1 MKRILVFGMTD
12 NPGGVESFLMS
23 YFREIDK
30 NKIGFDFLCNNKTV
44 AYEDEIIKLGG
55 RVFKI
60 TARSENYK
68 IYKSELEAFFKEN
81 AQSYDAIWV
90 NVCSLANI
98 DYLKMAKKYGIKRRI
113 IHSHNSQNM
122 DSFARGLLHKFNRMF
137 IKNYATDFWAC
148 SYAAASFFYSDSVIE
163 GEKYKEIVN
172 AIDCDKFAFNKE
184 ARDRIRKELNLEDK
198 FVLGNV
204 GRLHSQK
211 NQSFLLDVF
220 KEVLKKRKDAVLLIV
235 GQGPE
240 EKMLKGKVK
249 ELKLTK
255 SVKFL
260 GVRDDISALFSA
272 MDVFVFPSN
281 YEGLG
286 IVLIEAQAS
295 GLYCKASRFRIPEG
309 AKLTEL
315 VDFIS
320 LDFGPRAWAERIS
333 KIDRN
338 YERISRKDEITQKG
352 FNIKTEAVK
361 LTKFFED

>member
-1 MKRILVFGMTD
+1 MKTIKHIRASLKPFLRRTLKAMMLSGLMFVRLPILIISRWQKNMELK
-12 NPGGVESFLMS
+12 GVL
-23 YFREIDK
+23 Y
-30 NKIGFDFLCNNKTV
+30 TV
-44 AYEDEIIKLGG
+44 
-55 RVFKI
+55 
-60 TARSENYK
+60 
-68 IYKSELEAFFKEN
+68 
-81 AQSYDAIWV
+81 
-90 NVCSLANI
+90 
-98 DYLKMAKKYGIKRRI
+98 I
-113 IHSHNSQNM
+113 IHKIWI
-122 DSFARGLLHKFNRMF
+122 ALHADCF
-137 IKNYATDFWAC
+137 INLIVCFWAC

-211 NQSFLLDVF
+211 NQSFLIDVF

-260 GVRDDISALFSA
+260 GVRVDIPALFSA